1 MHDSGVTANATRPPA
16 PPAVWVVGAFA
27 FCVLGGWT
35 FGALLQVWRF
45 VPGFLLTELLF
56 FAAPALVVLWRARR
70 CRPGP
75 DPDFRVPG
83 GVDAVRA
90 GLLGVLAA
98 GLAVVAGVAVRRGLD
113 LPLSGR
119 GPEWLLILALALPAP
134 LAEELMFRPV
144 VQRTLASYWRPAA
157 AVPATAVL
165 FGLIHGSFLR
175 FPETFLLGFLNGV
188 VYLKSGNYWP
198 CVVFHAAA
206 NLAGPAL
213 WSLASRAPALFH
225 PLTGLALAVPVLV
238 LTWSWPPPPEAQ
250 RWNWRAHLRWALFGS
265 NAPPPGAPAGKR
277 PAVVWGIG
285 VAAMAVLVGWVTA
298 GELKAA
304 RAAREAAAGGPEVRQ
319 RDEWVLDTNAVI
331 SVRSR
336 LEFERWPPR
345 SEVWVLALAYP
356 EATLHG
362 VTLAGEVF
370 EPRPVG
376 RGTYELRWPRP
387 LPPPG
392 TVEVYWEVPLAA
404 LEEPERGYR
413 VRLQALVP
421 VHAYALRLVLAEGCG
436 YVFDRAPERPFDT
449 IFSTSGQ
456 RPPRRDFGTCGLG
469 LRRADAAPPTAPPAP

>member
-1 MHDSGVTANATRPPA
+1 
-16 PPAVWVVGAFA
+16 VVGAFA

-35 FGALLQVWRF
+35 LGALLQLWRF
-45 VPGFLLTELLF
+45 VPGLVLAELIF
-56 FAAPALVVLWRARR
+56 FAAPALVVLWRSRR
-70 CRPGP
+70 GGPGCP
-75 DPDFRVPG
+75 PDFRAPR

-90 GLLGVLAA
+90 GLLGALAA

-119 GPEWLLILALALPAP
+119 GPEWPLVLALALPAP

-144 VQRTLASYWRPAA
+144 VQRTLAAFWRPAA
-157 AVPATAVL
+157 AVSATAVL

-198 CVVFHAAA
+198 CALFHAAA
-206 NLAGPAL
+206 NLAGLGL
-213 WSLASRAPALFH
+213 WSLAARAPLLFH

-238 LTWSWPPPPEAQ
+238 LTWSWPPPPEAR
-250 RWNWRAHLRWALFGS
+250 RWSWRAHLRWALFGP
-265 NAPPPGAPAGKR
+265 NAPPSGPPAGMR
-277 PAVVWGIG
+277 PAVVWGVG
-285 VAAMAVLVGWVTA
+285 VAAMAVWVGWVTA
-298 GELKAA
+298 GELKAG
-304 RAAREAAAGGPEVRQ
+304 RAAREAEAGGPEVRQ

-331 SVRSR
+331 TVRSR

-345 SEVWVLALAYP
+345 SETWVLALAYP

-404 LEEPERGYR
+404 LEAPERGFR

-469 LRRADAAPPTAPPAP
+469 LRRADEVPPTSPPAP